1 MRRRADV
8 PVDFRGQFSSS
19 THTLATA
26 TDGKGL
32 VAELVID
39 GRVVGRLSS
48 VAGEHAVLCTASALG
63 PHADHVANAQ

>member
-19 THTLATA
+19 THTLATV
-26 TDGKGL
+26 TDGKGR

-39 GRVVGRLSS
+39 GRVVERLSS
-48 VAGEHAVLCTASALG
+48 VASEHAVL
-63 PHADHVANAQ
+63 